1 MQNDTNKQNEIN
13 KKIRRFNI
21 TCSLPAIIILVV
33 LKINGTLSNK
43 DLLFFWAIITL
54 TFIACFAVVD
64 LIKKYIEKRK
74 SKKEIG

>member
-1 MQNDTNKQNEIN
+1 MQNDINKQNEIN

-43 DLLFFWAIITL
+43 DLLFWAIITL